1 MPQPLISLPAEERI
15 LLYLS
20 DFKNLDDAFEVPVDL
35 TQQEIAMK
43 VDVQRKHISRYLTN
57 LINDGLVEKK
67 VSHVRGAKQRMG
79 IYFLTP
85 SGNTK
90 AEIIRKYV
98 GSQHVK
104 VIVDGELKNM
114 LVSEIDGATSI
125 HLTLSDIVGEAL
137 VTEGCL
143 DMAKLAHIEEDKR
156 RAVDERTRKAD
167 VYRQALVAAWRS
179 GVLTSSEKQLI
190 DALKLHLGVTN
201 EEHETMEKQVIA
213 NMDQLRRE
221 HQETYEEISG
231 LVKEGTTDR
240 EKKILALLKERFGL
254 S

>member
-20 DFKNLDDAFEVPVDL
+20 DFKNLDDAYEVPADI
-35 TQQEIAMK
+35 TQQEIALK
-43 VDVQRKHISRYLTN
+43 VDVQRKHISRYLNN
-57 LINDGLVEKK
+57 LINDGLIEKK
-67 VSHVRGAKQRMG
+67 TSHVHGAKQRMG
-79 IYFLTP
+79 CYYLTME
-85 SGNTK
+85 GRKK
-90 AEIIRKYV
+90 ADGIRKYV

-104 VIVDGELKNM
+104 VLIKGELKDM
-114 LVSEIDGATSI
+114 LVSEIDGATSV

-143 DMAKLAHIEEDKR
+143 DMTKLSHIEEDKR
-156 RAVDERTRKAD
+156 RAIDERTRKAD

-179 GVLTSSEKQLI
+179 GVLTPSEKQLI
-190 DALKLHLGVTN
+190 DALKLHLGVTD
-201 EEHETMEKQVIA
+201 EEHELMEKQVMA
-213 NMDQLRRE
+213 GMNSLRQE
-221 HQETYEEISG
+221 HQETFEEISS
-231 LVKEGTTDR
+231 LVKDSPTER